1 MLKNTFY
8 SADRKVRFEPSG
20 QTLYYGRIRCTT
32 IRPSAKMPMTA
43 RPTAAPNCSCL
54 CKQVVLT
61 SRRSTCTA
69 NKKF

>member
-32 IRPSAKMPMTA
+32 RTPIRQDADDRTA
-43 RPTAAPNCSCL
+43 YRGAELFVPVQA
-54 CKQVVLT
+54 
-61 SRRSTCTA
+61 SRADVETQYLHC
-69 NKKF
+69 

>member
-32 IRPSAKMPMTA
+32 ITPIHQDADDRTA
-43 RPTAAPNCSCL
+43 YRGAELFVPVQAPRADVETQYLHC
-54 CKQVVLT
+54 
-61 SRRSTCTA
+61 
-69 NKKF
+69 